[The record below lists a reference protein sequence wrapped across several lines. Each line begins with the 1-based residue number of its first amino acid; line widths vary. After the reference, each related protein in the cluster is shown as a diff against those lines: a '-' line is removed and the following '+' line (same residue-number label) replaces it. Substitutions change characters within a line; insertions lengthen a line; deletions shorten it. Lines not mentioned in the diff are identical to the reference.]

1 MITPD
6 PRGNK
11 KALTGEWTVLPY
23 SSQIEAVHM
32 CLLPTGKVLYYSGF
46 RIAEAI
52 ETETRLWSP
61 KLGEIKKPHTP
72 ADIFCAGH
80 CALPDGRLLST
91 GGSLEY
97 RGLPP
102 IPAWLVSVTKPVTP
116 LLVRLFRRF
125 YTEPSFTGPTFCY
138 VFNPWTEQWEFAG
151 DMQEGRWYPTNTA
164 LPDGRVLI
172 LSGTN
177 EGGGFGSKG
186 RIDINLRVET
196 FDIKNGIQQ
205 VATVPTVVPSPVEP
219 PTEPPTEPP
228 YDPSGNAPGGSHRNL
243 HLSPQDAINSIRA
256 QRDEGERL
264 HSEDWFTVYP
274 RMVVLPIAERERMQ
288 HPAGRVF
295 CAGYG
300 PPTMMLDLATWE
312 WTHVSDLNYGQR
324 YDGCAVLLPLRPPGY
339 RARILS
345 FGGSTTKYHEP
356 GATETAELIDF
367 GDPEPKWRTI
377 TPLKDRRTNACAV
390 LLPDGRVLVV
400 GGNSHSQFNQPVLRV
415 ELFDPETEMWFEVAP
430 MRIPRGY
437 HSTALLLP
445 DGRVLSVGTTP
456 YGHHELR
463 MEVYSPYYLF
473 RGPRPVIK
481 NVPFTLDYN
490 AMFEIAFTPN
500 MRIGSVVLMRPGA
513 TTHAFDMDQR
523 LVELSFVPS
532 GPGRLTAQ
540 APRDEHVAPPGYY
553 MLFILSDE
561 GVPSEAVFVHLPIR
575 R

>member
-1 MITPD
+1 MTTPD
-6 PRGNK
+6 PR
-11 KALTGEWTVLPY
+11 AATGEWTVLPY
-23 SSQIEAVHM
+23 DSQIEAVHM

-46 RIAEAI
+46 RIAEAM

-61 KLGEIKKPHTP
+61 KRGEIKKPSTP

-102 IPAWLVSVTKPVTP
+102 VPAWLVSVTRPVTP

-125 YTEPSFTGPTFCY
+125 YPEPSFTGPTFCY
-138 VFNPWTEQWEFAG
+138 LFNPWTEQWEFAG

-177 EGGGFGSKG
+177 EGGGFGAKG

-196 FDIKNGIQQ
+196 FDVKNGIQQ
-205 VATVPTVVPSPVEP
+205 VATVPTAVESPPNP
-219 PTEPPTEPP
+219 PFE
-228 YDPSGNAPGGSHRNL
+228 PSGNAPGGSH
-243 HLSPQDAINSIRA
+243 HRA
-256 QRDEGERL
+256 QHEGEMP
-264 HSEDWFTVYP
+264 HVDDWFTVYP
-274 RMVVLPIAERERMQ
+274 RMFVLPISERERRQ
-288 HPAGRVF
+288 HPAGRAF

-300 PPTMMLDLATWE
+300 PPTMMLDLATWA
-312 WTHVSDLNYGQR
+312 WTRVGDLNYGQR
-324 YDGCAVLLPLRPPGY
+324 YDGCAVLLSLRPPDY
-339 RARILS
+339 RARVLS

-356 GATETAELIDF
+356 GATDTAELIDF
-367 GDPEPKWRTI
+367 GDPEPAWRAI

-400 GGNSHSQFNQPVLRV
+400 GGNRSSQFNQPVHRV
-415 ELFDPETEMWFEVAP
+415 EMFDPETDLWFEVAP
-430 MRIPRGY
+430 MHIPRGY
-437 HSTALLLP
+437 HSTAMLLP
-445 DGRVLSVGTTP
+445 DGRVLAAGTTP

-473 RGPRPVIK
+473 RGSRPVITD
-481 NVPFTLDYN
+481 VARTIDYN
-490 AMFEIAFTPN
+490 AMVEIHFSPN
-500 MRIGSVVLMRPGA
+500 GRIGSVVLMRPGA
-513 TTHAFDMDQR
+513 STHAFDMDQR
-523 LVELSFVPS
+523 LVELAFVPS
-532 GPGRLTAQ
+532 GPGRVSAQ

-553 MLFILSDE
+553 MLFILSAE
-561 GVPSEAVFVHLPIR
+561 GVPSEAVFVHLPVR